1 MIGDF
6 FKRLTGEAVDVAPTD
21 EDARLALTALLVR
34 VARSNWT
41 YTQEEVDRI
50 DLILKRRFGLP
61 QDGATD
67 LRHDAESLEA
77 QANDTVQFTRA
88 IKDAVPFEE
97 REEVIEALWE
107 LVLADGVRD
116 AEEEGILRLIAPL
129 LGVNDRDS
137 ALARQRVE
145 ARLASE

>member
-1 MIGDF
+1 MLNDF
-6 FKRLTGEAVDVAPTD
+6 LNRLAGKPETPKTAED
-21 EDARLALTALLVR
+21 ERLALTALLVR
-34 VARSNWT
+34 IARSNWDYAT
-41 YTQEEVDRI
+41 TEVDTIDRI
-50 DLILKRRFGLP
+50 LERRYGL
-61 QDGATD
+61 DANAAAD
-67 LRHDAESLEA
+67 LRHDAEAVEA

-88 IKDAVPFEE
+88 IKDNVEFED
-97 REEVIEALWE
+97 REQVIEAMWE

-145 ARLASE
+145 ARLKS